1 MPGVDCGLSLI
12 LTNSGTDL
20 KVKNERGHT
29 SEWTRAGLRPRLRIA
44 GPGLQDD
51 YSRLAVSDQ
60 HFSPA
65 AVLGDARISTLLP
78 NE

>member
-1 MPGVDCGLSLI
+1 MPGVYCGLSLI

-20 KVKNERGHT
+20 KVKNERG
-29 SEWTRAGLRPRLRIA
+29 TRPNGPGAGFGLELRIA
-44 GPGLQDD
+44 GPGLQND
-51 YSRLAVSDQ
+51 YSRLAISDQ
-60 HFSPA
+60 HFSRA